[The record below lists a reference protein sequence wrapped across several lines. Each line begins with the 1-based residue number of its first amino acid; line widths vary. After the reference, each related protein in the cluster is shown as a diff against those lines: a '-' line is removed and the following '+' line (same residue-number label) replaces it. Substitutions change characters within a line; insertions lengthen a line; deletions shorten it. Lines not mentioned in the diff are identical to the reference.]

1 MTAKELACQ
10 LRLAPKTVRR
20 HAADGRVLREIIHSG
35 DRTFTMYKQRGGS
48 GPDPD
53 LTAGTS

>member
-20 HAADGRVLREIIHSG
+20 HAAEGRLLREVIHSG
-35 DRTFTMYKQRGGS
+35 GRTFTMYKQRGGS
-48 GPDPD
+48 GPDPG
-53 LTAGTS
+53 LMAGAS

>member
-20 HAADGRVLREIIHSG
+20 QAAEGRLLREIIHSG
-35 DRTFTMYKQRGGS
+35 GRTFTMYKKRSGR

-53 LTAGTS
+53 LMAGAS